1 MELRVQSAPLNQ
13 FIATRM
19 FFYIYHP
26 AFVNDFFK
34 TKLDNVSQSCPDLVK
49 YDPIFHISEC
59 CERSPNSEFGHL
71 NQHFANDARFQG
83 KFLSVTSEVT
93 KLMNVRSFNIQ
104 KACSFKTNSSL
115 FQIKMAK

>member
-1 MELRVQSAPLNQ
+1 
-13 FIATRM
+13 M

-34 TKLDNVSQSCPDLVK
+34 TKLDNVSQSCPDLGK
-49 YDPIFHISEC
+49 YDPVFHISEC

-93 KLMNVRSFNIQ
+93 KLR
-104 KACSFKTNSSL
+104 KFKKLAASKSTVCY
-115 FQIKMAK
+115 FR